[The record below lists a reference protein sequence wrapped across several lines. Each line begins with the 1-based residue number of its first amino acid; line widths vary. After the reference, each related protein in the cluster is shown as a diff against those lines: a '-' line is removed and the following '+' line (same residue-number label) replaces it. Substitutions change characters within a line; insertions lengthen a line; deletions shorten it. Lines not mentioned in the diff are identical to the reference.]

1 MIAEKEENGKEN
13 ESMWCAN
20 SARGV
25 FPEMEG
31 PLVGVY
37 PSAYAQAIS
46 SRIGTVNEPQINSPC
61 KPDNTF
67 ISASFV
73 LIRFLAAFKPIITPT
88 ISSTRYV

>member
-1 MIAEKEENGKEN
+1 MIVDEEENGKEN
-13 ESMWCAN
+13 ESMRCAN
-20 SARGV
+20 SARGM

-46 SRIGTVNEPQINSPC
+46 SRVGTVSEPQINSPC

-67 ISASFV
+67 ISASFI
-73 LIRFLAAFKPIITPT
+73 LMLL
-88 ISSTRYV
+88 